1 MKSGTKEI
9 HGTNW
14 KTTLKTAIST
24 YLSIV
29 TLNVNGLNVLIKRYG
44 MGVLVVAQWKRTPLG
59 TMRMQDRSLASLSGL
74 SIWRCHE
81 LWCKSQTQFGSGIS
95 VTVA

>member
-44 MGVLVVAQWKRTPLG
+44 MGVLVVAQW
-59 TMRMQDRSLASLSGL
+59 
-74 SIWRCHE
+74 
-81 LWCKSQTQFGSGIS
+81 
-95 VTVA
+95 